1 MTLKEKALKIKA
13 VVLDIDGVLTDGSIG
28 YWQNSDEIK
37 FFDVKDGL
45 AISLAL
51 QNGIKVGILS
61 GRSSKANKVRA
72 GELRLS
78 FFYEGEKD
86 KGKGFDKILS
96 EHNLEAFECMYIG
109 DDIIDIPP
117 IKRAGISV
125 AVGDAVEELD
135 TFCSFRTKAIG
146 GKGAVRE
153 AIVWLLK
160 EKDLWENI
168 VQRY

>member
-1 MTLKEKALKIKA
+1 MMLKEKALNIKA
-13 VVLDIDGVLTDGSIG
+13 VILDIDGVLTDGSIG
-28 YWQNSDEIK
+28 YSQNSDEIK
-37 FFDVKDGL
+37 FFNVKDGL

-61 GRSSKANKVRA
+61 GRSSKANKIRA
-72 GELRLS
+72 EELKLS

-86 KGKGFDKILS
+86 KGRGFDKILS
-96 EHNLEAFECMYIG
+96 EQNLQPFECMYVG

-117 IKRAGISV
+117 MKKAGISV

-135 TFCSFRTKAIG
+135 SFCTFRTKEFG

-160 EKDLWENI
+160 EKDLWKNI
-168 VQRY
+168 LQKY

>member
-1 MTLKEKALKIKA
+1 MMLKEKALNIKA
-13 VVLDIDGVLTDGSIG
+13 VILDIDGVLTDGSIG
-28 YWQNSDEIK
+28 YSQNSDEIK
-37 FFDVKDGL
+37 FFNVKDGL

-61 GRSSKANKVRA
+61 GRSSKANKIRA
-72 GELRLS
+72 EELKKS

-86 KGKGFDKILS
+86 KGRGFDKILS
-96 EHNLEAFECMYIG
+96 EQNLQPFECMYVG

-117 IKRAGISV
+117 MKKAGISV

-135 TFCSFRTKAIG
+135 SFCTFRTKEFG

-160 EKDLWENI
+160 EKDLWKNI
-168 VQRY
+168 LQKY

>member
-1 MTLKEKALKIKA
+1 MMLREKALKIKA
-13 VVLDIDGVLTDGSIG
+13 VILDIDGVLTDGSIG
-28 YWQNSDEIK
+28 YSQNSDEIK
-37 FFDVKDGL
+37 FFNVKDGL

-61 GRSSKANKVRA
+61 GRSSKANKIRA
-72 GELRLS
+72 EELKLS

-86 KGKGFDKILS
+86 KGRGFDKILS
-96 EHNLEAFECMYIG
+96 EQNLQSFECIYIG

-117 IKRAGISV
+117 MKKAGISV

-135 TFCSFRTKAIG
+135 PFCTFRTKESG

-160 EKDLWENI
+160 EKGLWENI
-168 VQRY
+168 LQKY